1 MKKVIIAHVS
11 KQHSFHTAIAL
22 KKQGMLY
29 KYITTVYDKPSSL
42 TMRAKSFLKGNTLK
56 KANTR
61 YCPELT
67 NDEVLQFYELL
78 GLLRIFFRKWLK
90 FINIDMLTMSLFWK
104 KVVKYAIK
112 ENVDAIMVYDG
123 LSKKHLDILK
133 KKAPHIE
140 IMMDVTIAS
149 RPFMKEVFTNDMDK
163 FRHKHFLEEEKF
175 LWKDE
180 YLQNTYDDCK
190 YVDHFF
196 VPSKVVYNSLKFCG
210 VNDERLITVPY
221 GVSVD
226 QFTYVQKKP
235 GTGPLKLIFVG
246 GVMYRKGVHH
256 LLEVVSQY
264 TKEEVVLS
272 LAGGYNPEDGL
283 YQNYKDKENIH
294 FLGFVTRDVITRVF
308 QESDAFV
315 LPSLAEGLALVILE
329 ALATG
334 TPVICTE
341 NSGGN
346 DAITNY
352 ENGIVCKVSDRE
364 SFNDALQWMIANPD
378 KLPEMSAKARESS
391 LSYTWDMYYKNLGAE
406 LHKILD

>member
-1 MKKVIIAHVS
+1 MKKVIVAHVS

-42 TMRAKSFLKGNTLK
+42 TMRAKKFLKGNTLK
-56 KANTR
+56 KAATR
-61 YCPELT
+61 SCPELDD
-67 NDEVLQFYELL
+67 NEVLQFYELF
-78 GLLRIFFRKWLK
+78 GLMRIFLRRIK
-90 FINIDMLTMSLFWK
+90 FINIDLYVMRVFWK
-104 KVVKYAIK
+104 KVANYAVK

-123 LSKKHLDILK
+123 LSKKYLDIIK

-140 IMMDVTIAS
+140 IMMDVTIAA
-149 RPFMKEVFTNDMDK
+149 RPFMKEVFIKDMEK
-163 FRHKHFLEEEKF
+163 FNHKHFFEEEKF
-175 LWKDE
+175 LWVDE

-210 VNDERLITVPY
+210 VSDEKLITVPY
-221 GVSVD
+221 GVGVD
-226 QFTYVQKKP
+226 QFTYVQKKA

-256 LLEVVSQY
+256 LLEVVSRY
-264 TKEEVVLS
+264 TESEVTLS
-272 LAGGYNPEDGL
+272 LAGGYDPEGEF
-283 YQNYKDKENIH
+283 YQKYKDVKNIN

-346 DAITNY
+346 DAIINY
-352 ENGIVCKVSDRE
+352 ENGIVCKASDRE
-364 SFNDALQWMIANPD
+364 SFNDALLWMMANRD
-378 KLPEMSAKARESS
+378 KLPAMSAKAREVS
-391 LSYTWDMYYKNLGAE
+391 LSYTWDEYYKNMGVE